1 MAQTLGALGLNSVTS
16 FLAGV
21 MLVALVPTFRR
32 IPGLLVLTTPAIGL
46 SGNVFTT
53 LGNRLSTSIHLGT
66 FRPGLRVH
74 GVMGGNLLAS
84 TTLIVTMSV
93 LLATGTRLLAIVTD
107 EQTVS
112 LPRLVAIAVIGGLL
126 GAVPNAL
133 LTVAMAIGAARWG
146 WDLDSLV
153 APVVS
158 TFCDVLTIP
167 ALWITAVV
175 LDDAG
180 IGDAVGMAAIAAA
193 ILLVALGA
201 RRAGPDV
208 RRIVSES
215 VPILLI
221 ALLLDTLGGLVLQG
235 RLDALAAL
243 PAVLVL
249 VPAFVSSA
257 GALGG
262 ILCGRTASALHLGN
276 LEPSTWPSRGAGRDV
291 RLLAFLAAP
300 VFLVN
305 GLGAVTFA
313 PLSGGSTSPGWIWT
327 VAVALM
333 AGTVTMVAV
342 VTLSWW
348 TTIGAWRID
357 VDPDSAGVPIMSAA
371 IDLIGAATIV
381 AVVAAFGLH

>member
-1 MAQTLGALGLNSVTS
+1 MTS
-16 FLAGV
+16 FVAGV

-84 TTLIVTMSV
+84 STLIVTMSI
-93 LLATGTRLLAIVTD
+93 LLAVGARLLAAVTNV
-107 EQTVS
+107 ETIA
-112 LPRLVAIAVIGGLL
+112 LPRLIAIAVVGGLI

-133 LTVAMAIGAARWG
+133 LTLVMALGAARWG

-175 LDDAG
+175 LQGLG
-180 IGDAVGMAAIAAA
+180 IGDVVGIVVVAAGVV
-193 ILLVALGA
+193 LLVASL

-208 RRIVSES
+208 GRIVSES
-215 VPILLI
+215 VPILLA

-235 RLDALAAL
+235 RLNALAAL
-243 PAVLVL
+243 PGVFVL

-276 LEPSTWPSRGAGRDV
+276 LEPSAWPSRGARDDV
-291 RLLAFLAAP
+291 RFLVLLAAP

-305 GLGAVTFA
+305 GLGAVAFT
-313 PLSGGSTSPGWIWT
+313 PLSGSSTDPGWMWT
-327 VAVALM
+327 VAVSLL
-333 AGTVTMVAV
+333 AGAVTMVAV
-342 VTLSWW
+342 VALSWW
-348 TTIGAWRID
+348 STIGAWRID

-371 IDLIGAATIV
+371 IDVIGAATIV
-381 AVVAAFGLH
+381 TVTAALNLH